1 MKLLNLKIIVLVVF
15 SLATG
20 ELALAMEA
28 SKAERLTYTISGSVG
43 LSGVTMNGLPGA
55 PISDEQGR
63 YSVAVKRDWRGTV
76 TPVKEGYTFEPNS
89 MIYENLD
96 GDRIND
102 NYTVKVITLT
112 ISGQAGVGG
121 VAIQGLPGNPFTD
134 EGGYYSAKV
143 GYGFSGIVI
152 PEKEG
157 YTFAPPSLAYD
168 NVISDLKNQ
177 NYAAK
182 PIMFT
187 ISDVV
192 MIGRT
197 PIQGVSVS
205 ANNGGGSDTTDAQGR
220 FSVEVPYGWSGE
232 LTLKK
237 AGFMFNPPT
246 MSFTNVTRNIKEGEV
261 DRLETPYGRRTDSR
275 SRRSIAS
282 AYKPTVGRTG
292 ARKVLVVP
300 TDEIKAEEL
309 AEIIEDMHVMSY
321 ILDERFKETR
331 MIQGVFVDFGDFFGR
346 DSRTTEA
353 TYLQGYGV
361 LFSMEVNFAF
371 SPPLKPE
378 AQETETVAEQVDSTW
393 LQAKKEV
400 FSPQELKR
408 PRETGSLREYGSQ
421 MVEELKRELIKAMK
435 HAANIRGLKP
445 DEWVI
450 LTVIGGGREIGEFYE
465 YGIINVAP
473 WSGTSTGRPPSSS
486 GMGGF
491 GGGSSAGG
499 YVGGG
504 VGGGYGS
511 TSGYSA
517 GGYGGGYGGVGGY
530 GGYGMGGGMGG
541 YAGMGFSSTVMTIRA
556 KKSDVDAFAKGEM
569 DFDEFCKKVQ
579 IFTY

>member
-1 MKLLNLKIIVLVVF
+1 MKLLNRTIIVLAVF
-15 SLATG
+15 SLATTSS
-20 ELALAMEA
+20 AMELSA
-28 SKAERLTYTISGSVG
+28 PEGKTITISGSA
-43 LSGVTMNGLPGA
+43 GLPGVMMHGL
-55 PISDEQGR
+55 PGNPVTGEGGY
-63 YSVAVKRDWRGTV
+63 YSATVKHGWSGTV
-76 TPVKEGYTFEPNS
+76 APTKEGYKFEPASIVYSRVVSIQANQ
-89 MIYENLD
+89 D
-96 GDRIND
+96 
-102 NYTVKVITLT
+102 YTPSVITLT
-112 ISGQAGVGG
+112 ISGQAEVGG
-121 VAIQGLPGNPFTD
+121 VEIQGLPGSPVTD
-134 EGGYYSAKV
+134 ERGYYSVSV
-143 GYGFSGIVI
+143 GYGWSGIVM

-157 YTFAPPSLAYD
+157 YTFAPPRLAYAK
-168 NVISDLKNQ
+168 VVSDLQNQ

-237 AGFMFNPPT
+237 AGFRFAPPT
-246 MSFTNVTRNIKEGEV
+246 LSFTNVTRNIKEKEGEL
-261 DRLETPYGRRTDSR
+261 RSPMYGGRADSR
-275 SRRSIAS
+275 SRRSFAS
-282 AYKPTVGRTG
+282 AYKPAVGRTG
-292 ARKVLVVP
+292 ARRVLVVP

-309 AEIIEDMHVMSY
+309 AGIIEDMHVMSY

-371 SPPLKPE
+371 SPLPKPE
-378 AQETETVAEQVDSTW
+378 NQETETIAEQADSTW
-393 LQAKKEV
+393 LRAKREV
-400 FSPQELKR
+400 FSPQEFRR
-408 PRETGSLREYGSQ
+408 PGETDSPREYGSQ

-450 LTVIGGGREIGEFYE
+450 LTVIGGGREIGEFYGYE
-465 YGIINVAP
+465 SVAP
-473 WSGTSTGRPPSSS
+473 WSGSSVERPPSS
-486 GMGGF
+486 GVTGGL
-491 GGGSSAGG
+491 GGSSAGG
-499 YVGGG
+499 YAGAVY
-504 VGGGYGS
+504 GGGYGG
-511 TSGYSA
+511 TSGYVT
-517 GGYGGGYGGVGGY
+517 GGYGGGYGGGGY
-530 GGYGMGGGMGG
+530 GGGGYGVYGGMDR
-541 YAGMGFSSTVMTIRA
+541 YAGMGFYSTVMTIRA
-556 KKSDVDAFAKGEM
+556 KKSDVDAFARGEI
-569 DFDEFCKKVQ
+569 DFDEFRQKVQ